1 MEVSKRYDNQI
12 VNDVENYDRFDRYEW
27 WNKNGSQV
35 LSVFINL
42 PDSEKDCW
50 LVNENSEKKDEDIN
64 VVLPDETI
72 ISPNTKTGFFNKL
85 SHKWEQ
91 SRSISNAIS
100 KESRVAWTDDNV
112 MTTKQRQKIIEKFPT
127 YQKRIIV
134 YESDIDRSIYE
145 RPSLEEGFD
154 DITFVI

>member
-1 MEVSKRYDNQI
+1 MAISKRYDNQI
-12 VNDVENYDRFDRYEW
+12 LIDNENQERFDRYEW

-35 LSVFINL
+35 LSVFVNL
-42 PDSEKDCW
+42 PESEKDCW
-50 LVNENSEKKDEDIN
+50 LVNENSENEED

-72 ISPNTKTGFFNKL
+72 ISPPTKTGFFNKL

-100 KESRVAWTDDNV
+100 KDVRVAWIDDNV

-134 YESDIDRSIYE
+134 YESDIDRSVYE
-145 RPSLEEGFD
+145 RPSLTEGFD

>member
-1 MEVSKRYDNQI
+1 METSKRYDNQI
-12 VNDVENYDRFDRYEW
+12 LIDNENQARFERYEW
-27 WNKNGSQV
+27 WSKNGSQV
-35 LSVFINL
+35 LSVFVNL
-42 PDSEKDCW
+42 SESEKDYW
-50 LVNENSEKKDEDIN
+50 LVNENSDRGED

-72 ISPNTKTGFFNKL
+72 ISPSTKTGFFNKL

-100 KESRVAWTDDNV
+100 KDMRVAWIDDNA

-134 YESDIDRSIYE
+134 YESDIDRSVYE
-145 RPSLEEGFD
+145 RPSLDEGFD